1 MKTFRAF
8 LITSAVFIAA
18 PLPLAAG
25 LTFKLGGWLD
35 ALLAIAGGLGLGLLY
50 WWPLGAYLS
59 RPTRRT
65 WTKLV
70 GGYLLSI
77 PLYFL
82 TLAVL
87 YPAWG
92 GAVFHPFAGGRW
104 AIYLSATPQF
114 YAMVL
119 LLSYLTKG
127 RTARWALG
135 TAVVALAAGIVAPL
149 YLAAAAGPHWPH
161 IKSSHAVITGA
172 RLVDASSNRIVE
184 GQNVYIQNGSIETI
198 SPEPLHPDWPRIE
211 ARGRYLLPGLIDVHT
226 HLQSPVEVPAG
237 FKAGYFTKSV
247 MGNYGLQR
255 TAYLASGVTSVR
267 DLGGPAEAGYR
278 LRSEILQKKTLG
290 PRFFT
295 VGRLVTSPHGHPVST
310 IWSASVSRQSAI
322 LATDE
327 RTMLDGLDRNFAD
340 GPPDAVKFVH
350 GAIGRAHE
358 ELSAGL
364 LAKGI
369 RWAGGHGLISV
380 VHAETAEE
388 VEDAIRAGATGVEHT
403 AYLQNAPPSLIALVK
418 QRHPFLDPTFG
429 EFETSLSLSKV
440 PPGVRT
446 AEMQCAYES
455 VVELYRA
462 GAQLVIGT
470 DAPMV
475 AYGSG
480 FHDELAHFAH
490 AGFRPAEIL
499 TFATLSN
506 AAYLGK
512 ASELGKIAPGYRA
525 DLILAETNPLKKLD
539 TLRRPVWTMLDG
551 QIVSGGKR

>member
-59 RPTRRT
+59 RPTGRT

-149 YLAAAAGPHWPH
+149 YLTAAASPHWPR
-161 IKSSHAVITGA
+161 IESSHAVITGA
-172 RLVDASSNRIVE
+172 RLVDASSNRIAE
-184 GQNVYIQNGSIETI
+184 GQNVYIQNGRIETI

-255 TAYLASGVTSVR
+255 SAYLASGVTSVR

-350 GAIGRAHE
+350 GARPECLYPKQVNPHF
-358 ELSAGL
+358 LFNSL
-364 LAKGI
+364 NTI
-369 RWAGGHGLISV
+369 RGMV
-380 VHAETAEE
+380 
-388 VEDAIRAGATGVEHT
+388 VEDPARAQHM
-403 AYLQNAPPSLIALVK
+403 I
-418 QRHPFLDPTFG
+418 
-429 EFETSLSLSKV
+429 TSLASLL
-440 PPGVRT
+440 R
-446 AEMQCAYES
+446 
-455 VVELYRA
+455 RA
-462 GAQLVIGT
+462 LQSSRAQLVPLADEMDAVADYLSLEATRFEERLQVSLEIDPDARKFTVPAMLVQTLVENAVKHGISQLSSGGT
-470 DAPMV
+470 VCVRGIQNHDALVLEVKNPGKIRDPDPNGTHTGLDN
-475 AYGSG
+475 ARERLRLFYG
-480 FHDELAHFAH
+480 D
-490 AGFRPAEIL
+490 R
-499 TFATLSN
+499 ATLELSESN
-506 AAYLGK
+506 GAVTATVL
-512 ASELGKIAPGYRA
+512 IPGIVRK
-525 DLILAETNPLKKLD
+525 ET
-539 TLRRPVWTMLDG
+539 G
-551 QIVSGGKR
+551 